1 MNDLIEASATDLAAA
16 IRARSTSSLEVVE
29 AFLARIRA
37 VNPALNAIVTLDEEG
52 ARRQARGADAALSR
66 GELWGPLHG
75 VPITLKD
82 GHATAGLRT
91 TAGHVTLA
99 HHVPAFDGIVAAR
112 MKRAG
117 AILLGK
123 TNVSS
128 MLMDIQADNAVFGR
142 TSNPYNLER
151 TSGGSSGGAA
161 AALAARMTPLDVGS
175 DFAGSIRIPAHFCG
189 VFGLKPTEGRVPL
202 TGHIP
207 EPSAAARTPSM
218 WAAGPLARSI
228 DDLTLAVQI
237 LCGPDMTSPDVA
249 PVPVPEVPKLGLSGL
264 RLAFAQTFPNVPV
277 AKSIR
282 EAVVA
287 LAKRLAERG
296 ALVEERLP
304 HISWEEQ
311 AKVRVKMCKALDP
324 AGASMPAGDYLAAL
338 DRRAAIVSAWERFFD
353 HVDALIC
360 PVAMVTAFEHCP
372 TDSPLSVDGEQT
384 PYWRIIGHC
393 APFNLTGHPV
403 LVVPIGQDEHGMPI
417 GVQLVSKRW
426 GEGRLLAI
434 ARLISG
440 VLGPMKKPERV

>member
-1 MNDLIEASATDLAAA
+1 MNDLIEASASDLAAA
-16 IRARSTSSLEVVE
+16 IRARSTSSLEVVD

-37 VNPALNAIVTLDEEG
+37 ANPALNAIVTLDEEG
-52 ARRQARGADAALSR
+52 ARRQARGADAALAH
-66 GELWGPLHG
+66 GEVWGPLHG

-99 HHVPAFDGIVAAR
+99 KNVPAFDGVVAAR

-142 TSNPYNLER
+142 TNNPYNLER

-161 AALAARMTPLDVGS
+161 AALAARMTPLDIGS

-189 VFGLKPTEGRVPL
+189 VYGLKPTEGRVPL

-218 WAAGPLARSI
+218 WSAGPLARSI
-228 DDLTLAVQI
+228 DDLYLALQI
-237 LCGPDMTSPDVA
+237 ISGPEQTSPDVA
-249 PVPVPEVPKLGLSGL
+249 PVPVPEIPKIGLNGL
-264 RLAFAQTFPNVPV
+264 HLAWTPTFPGVPV

-282 EAVVA
+282 DAVAA
-287 LAKRLAERG
+287 LAKKLSERG
-296 ALVEERLP
+296 AIVEERLP
-304 HISWEEQ
+304 HLSWEEQ

-338 DRRAAIVSAWERFFD
+338 DRRAAIVSAWERFFGQ
-353 HVDALIC
+353 VEAFIC
-360 PVAMVTAFEHCP
+360 PVAMVSAFEHCP
-372 TDSPLSVDGEQT
+372 TDSPLKVDGEQT
-384 PYWRIIGHC
+384 PYWRIVGHC

-403 LVVPIGQDEHGMPI
+403 LVVPIGRDEDGLPI
-417 GVQLVSKRW
+417 GIQLVTRRW
-426 GEGRLLAI
+426 NEGRLLAI
-434 ARLISG
+434 GRLISG
-440 VLGPMKKPERV
+440 VVGSLPKPERV